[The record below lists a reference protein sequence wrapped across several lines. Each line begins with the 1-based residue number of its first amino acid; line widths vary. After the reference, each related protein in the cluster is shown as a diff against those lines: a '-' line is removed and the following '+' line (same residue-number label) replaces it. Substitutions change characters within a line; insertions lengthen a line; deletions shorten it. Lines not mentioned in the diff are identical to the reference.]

1 MDYDKTSIPES
12 YDRGRS
18 YSPEVLRIWLEALSD
33 YVARDAVR
41 DIVDLGCGT
50 GRFSAPLAD
59 HFDAHLVGVDPSEK
73 MLKRAREKRFGS
85 RVTFRQGGGE
95 ALPLKDRSADMV
107 FMSMVFH
114 HLREP
119 ERVARECHRVL
130 RPDGHVCLRNGTA
143 EEIAS
148 FPHLRFFPG
157 AFEIAE
163 ARLVSGE
170 GIKAVFAAAG
180 FETAAHRIVV
190 HQMAPSWEAL
200 VEKLSHRADSFLAGL
215 SDADFQS
222 GLSALRAHAA
232 RADPGESV
240 TANINLFV
248 FRRSEMQTAPITHG
262 WSR

>member
-33 YVARDAVR
+33 HVARDAVR

-73 MLKRAREKRFGS
+73 MLKRAREKRFCS
-85 RVTFRQGGGE
+85 QVTFRQGSGE

-107 FMSMVFH
+107 FMSMDFH

-148 FPHLRFFPG
+148 FPYLRFFPG
-157 AFEIAE
+157 ALEFAE
-163 ARLVSGE
+163 TRLVSGE

-180 FETAAHRIVV
+180 FETAAHRTVV
-190 HQMAPSWEAL
+190 HQEAPGWTTL
-200 VEKLSHRADSFLAGL
+200 VEKLGHRADSFLAGL
-215 SDADFQS
+215 SDADFES
-222 GLSALRAHAA
+222 GMAALRAHAA

-248 FRRSEMQTAPITHG
+248 FRR
-262 WSR
+262 

>member
-73 MLKRAREKRFGS
+73 MLKRAREKSFGS
-85 RVTFRQGGGE
+85 QVTFRQGGGE

-180 FETAAHRIVV
+180 FETAAHRTVV
-190 HQMAPSWEAL
+190 HQMAPGWAAL
-200 VEKLSHRADSFLAGL
+200 VEKLNHRADSFLAGL
-215 SDADFQS
+215 SEADFQR
-222 GLSALRAHAA
+222 GMSALRVHAA

-248 FRRSEMQTAPITHG
+248 FRR
-262 WSR
+262 

>member
-18 YSPEVLRIWLEALSD
+18 YSPEVLRIWLEALSAH
-33 YVARDAVR
+33 VARDAVC

-50 GRFSAPLAD
+50 GRFSGPLAD
-59 HFDAHLVGVDPSEK
+59 HFDAEVIGVDPSEK
-73 MLKRAREKRFGS
+73 MLKRAREKSFGG
-85 RVTFRQGGGE
+85 RVAFQQGSGE
-95 ALPLKDRSADMV
+95 ALPLQDRSADMV

-119 ERVARECHRVL
+119 KQVARECHRVL
-130 RPDGHVCLRNGTA
+130 RPGGTVCLRNGTA

-148 FPHLRFFPG
+148 FQYLRFFPG
-157 AFEIAE
+157 AIEIAE
-163 ARLVSGE
+163 TRLVSGE
-170 GIKAVFAAAG
+170 GIKAVFGAAG

-190 HQMAPSWEAL
+190 HQEAPGWEAL
-200 VEKLSHRADSFLAGL
+200 VEKLNHRADSFLAGL

-222 GLSALRAHAA
+222 GMAVLRAHAA

-240 TANINLFV
+240 TARISLFV
-248 FRRSEMQTAPITHG
+248 FRRSEI
-262 WSR
+262 